1 MEDNQWVFDLE
12 TTIFSIVKAKAMRK
26 LKARYPNIN
35 ITDSS
40 KSTSKAT
47 FPTVYIHE
55 LPGVEYGA
63 DLGGR
68 DINAVLE
75 TIQVDV
81 TTNTNQRDAKIVM
94 SGVAGVFKEMRFEV
108 TAMPEFDGSGETYRS
123 TARFRRVIGAN
134 DALL

>member
-12 TTIFSIVKAKAMRK
+12 TTIFSIVKAKAMGK

-94 SGVAGVFKEMRFEV
+94 SGVAGIFKEMRFES
-108 TAMPEFDGSGETYRS
+108 TAMPEFDGSDGTYRS